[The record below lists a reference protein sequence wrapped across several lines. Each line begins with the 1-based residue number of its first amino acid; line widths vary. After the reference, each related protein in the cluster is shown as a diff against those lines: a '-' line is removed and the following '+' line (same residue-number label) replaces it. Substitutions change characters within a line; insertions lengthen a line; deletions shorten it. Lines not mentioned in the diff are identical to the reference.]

1 MIKTVIK
8 KKIQIILTLSLLA
21 TTLVAKVNL
30 DHIDIDSFLNEL
42 QPKPTVKLCKDHA
55 QTLDD
60 YIGCLEKNANDNPTV
75 ANINFLA
82 GIYASYQM
90 YDKAIKTYEINVAK
104 GDKEA
109 TYYLAG
115 IYNEAL
121 QQHDKAL
128 PYFQMIKEYKDATCQ
143 IGGIKAIVKK
153 ESWFEFMDE
162 RKAKKRTFAFYDNE
176 IKNGNIKAYGCKGLY
191 YNKFEEYK
199 KAEQTFLEGLKQ
211 GDSQN
216 LFYLANLY
224 DHYIY
229 DAKKYIHYYE
239 ESYKAGN
246 MQAAHNLGATY
257 ERSEFKKAIK
267 WYMLSAKSGDLKS
280 LYNIGYVFRINGDGE
295 KAVKVYKK
303 VGELGLPAGN
313 KGVWV
318 YYSKAKEFQKGIE
331 YLTHCTQT
339 GHKECARYLARIYS
353 EDLKEYDK
361 AIEWHIKGYTMGDA
375 ESAFDLGLLYD
386 LTLNDNDKAIEWYK
400 KAAALGDVKATYN
413 IGFVYEK
420 ELRNQEE
427 ALKWYKKAYKL
438 NKEEGSAQMKI
449 EKKLKN
455 LGAL

>member
-1 MIKTVIK
+1 MIRNTIF
-8 KKIQIILTLSLLA
+8 ILLL
-21 TTLVAKVNL
+21 LVSQLFSKVNL

-42 QPKPTVKLCKDHA
+42 HAKPTVKLCKDHA
-55 QTLDD
+55 QTLDN
-60 YIGCLEKNANDNPTV
+60 YIGCLEKNAKDNPTV

-128 PYFQMIKEYKDATCQ
+128 PYFEKIKEYKDATCQ

-153 ESWFEFMDE
+153 ESWFAFMDE

-199 KAEQTFLEGLKQ
+199 KAEKTFLEGLKQ

-216 LFYLANLY
+216 LFYLGNLY

-246 MQAAHNLGATY
+246 MQAAHNLGVTY

-280 LYNIGYVFRINGDGE
+280 LHQIANIYRTNE
-295 KAVKVYKK
+295 EPLKALKIDKK
-303 VGELGLPAGN
+303 VGELGLASGN
-313 KGVWV
+313 KSVWI
-318 YYSKAKEFQKGIE
+318 YYWEAKEFNKGIE

-339 GHKECARYLARIYS
+339 GYKECARFVGRIYDD
-353 EDLKEYDK
+353 DLKEYDK
-361 AIEWHIKGYTMGDA
+361 AIEWYTKGYTMGDA
-375 ESAFDLGLLYD
+375 RSAFNLGYLYD
-386 LTLNDNDKAIEWYK
+386 KTLNDNDKAIEWYK
-400 KAAALGDVKATYN
+400 KATAWGDVDAAYN
-413 IGFVYEK
+413 IAVIYKNEIK
-420 ELRNQEE
+420 DKQK
-427 ALKWYKKAYKL
+427 AIKWYKKAYDMGE
-438 NKEEGSAQMKI
+438 NEAKEQL
-449 EKKLKN
+449 KK